1 MHYNSFNCKQNILEY
16 YTCHGGVNQ
25 LGGVFVNGRPLPDL
39 VRQRIVELAHNGIRP
54 CDISRQLRVSHGCV
68 SKILSR
74 YYETGSFK
82 AGVIGGSKPKVATPP
97 VVEAIAAYKLQNP
110 TMFAWEIRDKLLAD
124 GICVHDNVPSVSS
137 INRIV
142 RNKAAEKAKYS
153 SQRSDNSGLDSPRIL
168 SRNNQQQQQQ
178 QQQQQ
183 SQQQQQECLNQQMK
197 GDQEAAMKS
206 PQQQQQ
212 QQVVENVASQSYS
225 INGLLGLSQKS
236 LSGTSSKRRRVKD
249 DPDLK
254 GSMLSCIK
262 RDKDAIEMSESMLH
276 DSIKQVSGGPGQP
289 DQQDKQQQQQQQQG
303 HEHLFVGGV
312 DFVSSLAMAQDE
324 SPEQQQQQ
332 GGFGSMRSGS
342 GSARGTAS
350 MASPIRTRESAL
362 FLLAGSGGDKAHKYH
377 RTDDPMPAGVI
388 IEDDSSARKHQQ
400 QQQQAHQPS
409 DVKATYDKIIAG
421 ELVQQQQQQQQ
432 QQAGGVKRNPATEPS
447 ALTQSIEFLSD
458 MNNNIAQNQH
468 QSFTAAASAYE
479 GAYGAADAGEAA
491 VQLNPHLA
499 ACSSANYSAFLQNTT
514 DQFAAAGN
522 PAELIFPTA
531 AYTQYAA
538 PGYGSFNYNSSF
550 ANNSLCRDLGQIH
563 YPEEQ

>member
-153 SQRSDNSGLDSPRIL
+153 SQRSDNSSLDSPRIL
-168 SRNNQQQQQQ
+168 SRNNQQQQSQ
-178 QQQQQ
+178 
-183 SQQQQQECLNQQMK
+183 QQQQQECLNQQMQA
-197 GDQEAAMKS
+197 DQESMKS
-206 PQQQQQ
+206 PQQ
-212 QQVVENVASQSYS
+212 VENVASQSYS

-236 LSGTSSKRRRVKD
+236 LSGSSSKRRRIKE
-249 DPDLK
+249 DPADLK

-262 RDKDAIEMSESMLH
+262 RDKEAKEMSESMLH
-276 DSIKQVSGGPGQP
+276 ESIGKGGPGQ
-289 DQQDKQQQQQQQQG
+289 DQQQQQQQQDKG
-303 HEHLFVGGV
+303 HDLFVGGV
-312 DFVSSLAMAQDE
+312 DFVSSLAMAQDDGNN
-324 SPEQQQQQ
+324 PDNQQP
-332 GGFGSMRSGS
+332 GFSSMRAGP
-342 GSARGTAS
+342 RPGTMS
-350 MASPIRTRESAL
+350 SSPIRSRENAL
-362 FLLAGSGGDKAHKYH
+362 FLLAGGDKAHKYH
-377 RTDDPMPAGVI
+377 RTDEPMPTGVI

-400 QQQQAHQPS
+400 AQQQQQQAHQAS
-409 DVKATYDKIIAG
+409 DVKTTYDKILAG
-421 ELVQQQQQQQQ
+421 ELVPGS
-432 QQAGGVKRNPATEPS
+432 AVKRTTTTEPTT
-447 ALTQSIEFLSD
+447 LTQSIEFLSD
-458 MNNNIAQNQH
+458 MNNNISQNQH
-468 QSFTAAASAYE
+468 QGFAAAAYE
-479 GAYGAADAGEAA
+479 GAYSAADAADTA

-499 ACSSANYSAFLQNTT
+499 ACSSNYSAFLQNT
-514 DQFAAAGN
+514 DQFAAAN
-522 PAELIFPTA
+522 PELIFPTA

-538 PGYGSFNYNSSF
+538 PGYGTFNYNSSF
-550 ANNSLCRDLGQIH
+550 ANNNLCRDLGQIH

>member
-178 QQQQQ
+178 QQT
-183 SQQQQQECLNQQMK
+183 QQQQQECLNQQMQA
-197 GDQEAAMKS
+197 DQESMKS
-206 PQQQQQ
+206 PQQ
-212 QQVVENVASQSYS
+212 VENVASQSYS

-236 LSGTSSKRRRVKD
+236 LSGSSSKRRRIKE
-249 DPDLK
+249 DPDMK

-262 RDKDAIEMSESMLH
+262 RDKEAKEMSESMLH
-276 DSIKQVSGGPGQP
+276 ESIGKGGPGP
-289 DQQDKQQQQQQQQG
+289 DQQQQQQQQDKG
-303 HEHLFVGGV
+303 HDLFVGGV
-312 DFVSSLAMAQDE
+312 DFVSSLAMAQDDGNN
-324 SPEQQQQQ
+324 PDNQQA
-332 GGFGSMRSGS
+332 GFSSMRAGP
-342 GSARGTAS
+342 RT
-350 MASPIRTRESAL
+350 SPIRSRENAL
-362 FLLAGSGGDKAHKYH
+362 FLLAAGGGDKAHKYH
-377 RTDDPMPAGVI
+377 RTDEPMPAGVI

-400 QQQQAHQPS
+400 AQQQQQQAHQAS
-409 DVKATYDKIIAG
+409 DVKTTYDKILAG
-421 ELVQQQQQQQQ
+421 ELVPGT
-432 QQAGGVKRNPATEPS
+432 AVKRTNTTEPTT
-447 ALTQSIEFLSD
+447 LTQSIEFLSD
-458 MNNNIAQNQH
+458 MNNNISQNQH
-468 QSFTAAASAYE
+468 QGFAAAAYE
-479 GAYGAADAGEAA
+479 GAYSAADAADTA

-499 ACSSANYSAFLQNTT
+499 ACSSNYSAFLQNT
-514 DQFAAAGN
+514 DQFAAAN
-522 PAELIFPTA
+522 PELIFPTA

-538 PGYGSFNYNSSF
+538 PGYGTFNYNSSF
-550 ANNSLCRDLGQIH
+550 ANNNLCRDLGQIH

>member
-1 MHYNSFNCKQNILEY
+1 LRRVLGAFF
-16 YTCHGGVNQ
+16 TCLPTRVGHGGVNQ

-153 SQRSDNSGLDSPRIL
+153 SQRSDNSSMDSPRIL
-168 SRNNQQQQQQ
+168 SRNNQQQQ
-178 QQQQQ
+178 
-183 SQQQQQECLNQQMK
+183 SQQQQECLNQQMQA
-197 GDQEAAMKS
+197 DQESIKS
-206 PQQQQQ
+206 PQQ
-212 QQVVENVASQSYS
+212 VENVASQSYS

-236 LSGTSSKRRRVKD
+236 LSGSSSKRRRIKE
-249 DPDLK
+249 DPGKMRARAGGHEITSSNPISPVADMK

-262 RDKDAIEMSESMLH
+262 RDKEAKDMSESMLH
-276 DSIKQVSGGPGQP
+276 DSIGKGGGQ
-289 DQQDKQQQQQQQQG
+289 DQQQQDKG
-303 HEHLFVGGV
+303 HDLFVGGV
-312 DFVSSLAMAQDE
+312 DFVSSLAMAQDDGNN
-324 SPEQQQQQ
+324 PDNQQP
-332 GGFGSMRSGS
+332 GFSSIRTGPRP
-342 GSARGTAS
+342 GTIS
-350 MASPIRTRESAL
+350 SSPIRSRENAL
-362 FLLAGSGGDKAHKYH
+362 FLLAGGDKAHKYH
-377 RTDDPMPAGVI
+377 RTDEPMPTGVI

-400 QQQQAHQPS
+400 AQQQQQQAHQAN
-409 DVKATYDKIIAG
+409 DVKTTYDKILAG
-421 ELVQQQQQQQQ
+421 ELVSGN
-432 QQAGGVKRNPATEPS
+432 AVKRTNTSEPTT
-447 ALTQSIEFLSD
+447 LTQSIEFLSD
-458 MNNNIAQNQH
+458 MNNNISQNQH
-468 QSFTAAASAYE
+468 QGFATAAYE
-479 GAYGAADAGEAA
+479 GAYSAADAADTA

-499 ACSSANYSAFLQNTT
+499 ACSSNYSAFLQNT
-514 DQFAAAGN
+514 DQFAAAN
-522 PAELIFPTA
+522 PELIFPTA

-538 PGYGSFNYNSSF
+538 PGYGTFNYNSSF
-550 ANNSLCRDLGQIH
+550 ANNNLCRDLGQIH

>member
-153 SQRSDNSGLDSPRIL
+153 TQRTDTSSLDSPRIL
-168 SRNNQQQQQQ
+168 SRNNQQQQQ
-178 QQQQQ
+178 
-183 SQQQQQECLNQQMK
+183 SQQQECLNQQQMQA
-197 GDQEAAMKS
+197 DQESMKS

-212 QQVVENVASQSYS
+212 QVENVASQSYS

-236 LSGTSSKRRRVKD
+236 LSGSSSKRRRIKE
-249 DPDLK
+249 DPVDMK
-254 GSMLSCIK
+254 GSMLGCIK
-262 RDKDAIEMSESMLH
+262 RDKEGKDLSESMLH
-276 DSIKQVSGGPGQP
+276 DSIGKGGPGPDQP
-289 DQQDKQQQQQQQQG
+289 QQQDKG
-303 HEHLFVGGV
+303 HDLFVGGV
-312 DFVSSLAMAQDE
+312 DFVSSLAMAQDDGNNPD
-324 SPEQQQQQ
+324 SQQT
-332 GGFGSMRSGS
+332 GFGSMRPGGPRPMSG
-342 GSARGTAS
+342 
-350 MASPIRTRESAL
+350 SPIRSRENAL
-362 FLLAGSGGDKAHKYH
+362 FLLASGGGGDKTHKYH
-377 RTDDPMPAGVI
+377 RTDEPMPTGVI

-400 QQQQAHQPS
+400 QQQAHQSS
-409 DVKATYDKIIAG
+409 DVKTAYDKLLAG
-421 ELVQQQQQQQQ
+421 ELVPG
-432 QQAGGVKRNPATEPS
+432 AVKRTATEPTT
-447 ALTQSIEFLSD
+447 LTQSIEFLSD
-458 MNNNIAQNQH
+458 MNNNISQNQH
-468 QSFTAAASAYE
+468 QGFAGGGGGGGGGGAGAYE
-479 GAYGAADAGEAA
+479 GAYGAADTADATA

-499 ACSSANYSAFLQNTT
+499 ACSSNYSAFLQNT
-514 DQFAAAGN
+514 DQFAAAAS

-538 PGYGSFNYNSSF
+538 APGYGTFNYNSSF
-550 ANNSLCRDLGQIH
+550 ANNNLCRDLGQIH